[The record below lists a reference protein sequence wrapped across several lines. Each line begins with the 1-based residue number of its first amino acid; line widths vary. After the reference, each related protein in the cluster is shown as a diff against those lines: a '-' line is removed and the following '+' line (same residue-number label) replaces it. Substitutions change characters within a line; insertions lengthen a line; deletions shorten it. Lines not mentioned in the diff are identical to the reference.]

1 MSLFN
6 KQINLSCMSNFN
18 TLGISKEILFN
29 LNNLRLTNPT
39 PIQKKAIIPALEG
52 KDILANAKTGTGKT
66 AAFGIP
72 LIQKLNENKEV
83 SVIILTPTRELAIQ
97 VDKHLKDLMGNNI
110 KIRSAVIIGGESIQK
125 QIKLIKN
132 KVRLIIGTPGRICDH
147 LNKGTLKLNKISHL
161 VLDET
166 DRMLD
171 LGFSLQI
178 KKIIKFIPKK
188 RQTLLFSAT
197 IPINIEKISQEYLQN
212 PIRISIPDDNQIL
225 TNIEHNVVNLNSNEK
240 YDKLLEEIDSRDGS
254 IIVFMKTK
262 HSSKKMCLKL
272 QKYGLSVNT
281 IHGNVRQSKRISIL
295 NNFRKKKY
303 RILVAT
309 DVAARGL
316 DIPHIKHVINYDL
329 PQNSEDYI
337 HRIGRT
343 ARAGSSGAAICF
355 VTEKDKKLWKVISKK
370 INPDKELN
378 YKGYLAKKES
388 NTKNDFLKRKKKG
401 EYLKGKK
408 NFFKNKGY
416 KSNKKIPKEDSE
428 PNINYKENRRSD
440 VKKVKN
446 KFKYKVKNNKHEFIN
461 NDKGKKKTISEKN
474 LKKDFLDKSKNNNKV
489 RVNKSFNEN
498 KFQNLRNKSK
508 KLKNDIFNKKKKSFK
523 KKKIK
528 NNQFKS
534 KNLVKKNKKK
544 T

>member
-1 MSLFN
+1 
-6 KQINLSCMSNFN
+6 MSNFN
-18 TLGISKEILFN
+18 TLGISREILFN
-29 LNNLRLTNPT
+29 INNLKLTNPT
-39 PIQKKAIIPALEG
+39 PIQQKAIIPALEG

-72 LIQKLNENKEV
+72 LIQKLNENKHM
-83 SVIILTPTRELAIQ
+83 SAIILTPTRELAIQ
-97 VDKHLKDLMGNNI
+97 VDKHIKDLMGNNI
-110 KIRSAVIIGGESIQK
+110 KIKSVVIIGGESIQK

-132 KVRLIIGTPGRICDH
+132 QPRLIIGTPGRICDH
-147 LNKGTLKLNKISHL
+147 LNKGTLKLNEISYL

-171 LGFSLQI
+171 LGFSVQI

-197 IPINIEKISQEYLQN
+197 IPKNIEKISHEYLQN
-212 PIRISIPDDNQIL
+212 PIRISIPDDKQIL
-225 TNIEHNVVNLNSNEK
+225 TNIKHNVVNLNSNEK
-240 YDKLLEEIDSRDGS
+240 YEKLLEEIDSRVGS

-272 QKYGLSVNT
+272 QKYGLSVNA

-343 ARAGSSGAAICF
+343 ARAGATGAAICF
-355 VTEKDKKLWKVISKK
+355 VTEKDKKLWNVISKK
-370 INPDKELN
+370 IDPEKEINNKGLN
-378 YKGYLAKKES
+378 VKKEI
-388 NTKNDFLKRKKKG
+388 NTKNNFVRIKKTKT
-401 EYLKGKK
+401 K
-408 NFFKNKGY
+408 NLKNKKRFKVKGY
-416 KSNKKIPKEDSE
+416 RFNKKIV
-428 PNINYKENRRSD
+428 KENSEVKNNKNEKKVSD
-440 VKKVKN
+440 VKKIKN
-446 KFKYKVKNNKHEFIN
+446 KFKYKDNNNEKEFVN
-461 NDKGKKKTISEKN
+461 NVNKKKTVSDNII
-474 LKKDFLDKSKNNNKV
+474 KKDSFVKKKKRYKV
-489 RVNKSFNEN
+489 KVNQSSNET
-498 KFQNLRNKSK
+498 KFQNVKNKREKFK
-508 KLKNDIFNKKKKSFK
+508 KNPIRKVKKSFK
-523 KKKIK
+523 KKNYK
-528 NNQFKS
+528 
-534 KNLVKKNKKK
+534 
-544 T
+544 

>member
-225 TNIEHNVVNLNSNEK
+225 TNIEHNVLNLNSNEK

-254 IIVFMKTK
+254 ILVFMKTK

-401 EYLKGKK
+401 EYLKSKK

-416 KSNKKIPKEDSE
+416 KSNKKITKKDSE
-428 PNINYKENRRSD
+428 SKINYKEKRRSD
-440 VKKVKN
+440 IKKVKN
-446 KFKYKVKNNKHEFIN
+446 KFKYKVKNNKHEFIK
-461 NDKGKKKTISEKN
+461 NDKEKKKPISKKN
-474 LKKDFLDKSKNNNKV
+474 LKKDFLDKGKKNNKV
-489 RVNKSFNEN
+489 KGSKSFNEN
-498 KFQNLRNKSK
+498 KFQNFRNKSK
-508 KLKNDIFNKKKKSFK
+508 KLKNEIFNKKKQSL

-534 KNLVKKNKKK
+534 KNLKKRI
-544 T
+544 

>member
-1 MSLFN
+1 
-6 KQINLSCMSNFN
+6 MSNFN

-29 LNNLRLTNPT
+29 LNNLKLTNPT

-72 LIQKLNENKEV
+72 LIQKLNENKEA
-83 SVIILTPTRELAIQ
+83 SAIILTPTRELAIQ
-97 VDKHLKDLMGNNI
+97 VDKHIKDLMGNNI
-110 KIRSAVIIGGESIQK
+110 KIKSVVIIGGDSIQK
-125 QIKLIKN
+125 QVKLIKN

-147 LNKGTLKLNKISHL
+147 LNKGTLNLNKINHL

-171 LGFSLQI
+171 LGFSIQI

-197 IPINIEKISQEYLQN
+197 IPNKIEKISQEYLQN
-212 PIRISIPDDNQIL
+212 PIRISIPDDKLIL
-225 TNIEHNVVNLNSNEK
+225 TNIKHNVVNLNSNEK
-240 YDKLLEEIDSRDGS
+240 YDKLLEEIDSRAGS

-272 QKYGLSVNT
+272 QKYGLSVNA

-343 ARAGSSGAAICF
+343 ARAGASGAAICF
-355 VTEKDKKLWKVISKK
+355 VTEKDKKLWNIISKK
-370 INPDKELN
+370 INPEKEIN
-378 YKGYLAKKES
+378 NKDSNVKKEI
-388 NTKNDFLKRKKKG
+388 NTKNDFLRIKKTKA
-401 EYLKGKK
+401 K
-408 NFFKNKGY
+408 NLKNKKRFKV
-416 KSNKKIPKEDSE
+416 KSYRFNKKILKEDSE
-428 PNINYKENRRSD
+428 VKIKKKEKKGSG
-440 VKKVKN
+440 VKKVTEKFKN
-446 KFKYKVKNNKHEFIN
+446 KFTNNKKEFFN
-461 NDKGKKKTISEKN
+461 NEK
-474 LKKDFLDKSKNNNKV
+474 
-489 RVNKSFNEN
+489 
-498 KFQNLRNKSK
+498 
-508 KLKNDIFNKKKKSFK
+508 K
-523 KKKIK
+523 KKKISK
-528 NNQFKS
+528 NTKEKGFFVKNKKSNKVKINQSTNEKKFQSLNNKRKKFKKDLANKENQSSKKKITNNQFRS
-534 KNLVKKNKKK
+534 KNLIKKKIKKNS
-544 T
+544 

>member
-1 MSLFN
+1 
-6 KQINLSCMSNFN
+6 MSNFN
-18 TLGISKEILFN
+18 TLGISREILFN
-29 LNNLRLTNPT
+29 INNLKLTNPT
-39 PIQKKAIIPALEG
+39 PIQQKAIIPALEG

-72 LIQKLNENKEV
+72 LIQKLNENKHM
-83 SVIILTPTRELAIQ
+83 SAIILTPTRELAIQ
-97 VDKHLKDLMGNNI
+97 VDKHIKDLMGNNI
-110 KIRSAVIIGGESIQK
+110 KIKSVVIIGGESIQK

-132 KVRLIIGTPGRICDH
+132 QPRLIIGTPGRICDH
-147 LNKGTLKLNKISHL
+147 LNKGTLKLNEISYL

-171 LGFSLQI
+171 LGFSVQI

-197 IPINIEKISQEYLQN
+197 IPKNIEKISHEYLQN
-212 PIRISIPDDNQIL
+212 PIRISIPDDKQIL
-225 TNIEHNVVNLNSNEK
+225 TNIKHNVVNLNSNEK
-240 YDKLLEEIDSRDGS
+240 YEKLLEEIDSRVGS

-272 QKYGLSVNT
+272 QKYGLSVNA

-343 ARAGSSGAAICF
+343 ARAGATGAAICF
-355 VTEKDKKLWKVISKK
+355 VTEKDKKLWNIISKK
-370 INPDKELN
+370 IDPEKEIN
-378 YKGYLAKKES
+378 NKSSNVKKEI
-388 NTKNDFLKRKKKG
+388 NTKNNFIRIKKTKT
-401 EYLKGKK
+401 K
-408 NFFKNKGY
+408 NLKNKKRFKVKGY
-416 KSNKKIPKEDSE
+416 RFNKKIV
-428 PNINYKENRRSD
+428 KENSEVKNNKNEKKVSD
-440 VKKVKN
+440 VKKIKN
-446 KFKYKVKNNKHEFIN
+446 KFKYKDNNNEKEFVN
-461 NDKGKKKTISEKN
+461 NVNKKKTVSDNII
-474 LKKDFLDKSKNNNKV
+474 KKDSFVKKKKRYKV
-489 RVNKSFNEN
+489 KVNQSSNET
-498 KFQNLRNKSK
+498 KFQNVKNKREKFK
-508 KLKNDIFNKKKKSFK
+508 KNPIRKVKKSFK
-523 KKKIK
+523 KKNYK
-528 NNQFKS
+528 
-534 KNLVKKNKKK
+534 
-544 T
+544 

>member
-1 MSLFN
+1 
-6 KQINLSCMSNFN
+6 MSNFY
-18 TLGISKEILFN
+18 TLGISREILFN
-29 LNNLRLTNPT
+29 LNKLRLTNPT

-72 LIQKLNENKEV
+72 LIQNLNENKEA
-83 SVIILTPTRELAIQ
+83 SAIILTPTRELALQ
-97 VDKHLKDLMGNNI
+97 VDKHIKDLMGNNI
-110 KIRSAVIIGGESIQK
+110 KIKSVVIIGGDSIQK
-125 QIKLIKN
+125 QVKLIKN

-147 LNKGTLKLNKISHL
+147 LNKGTLNLNKIKHL
-161 VLDET
+161 ILDET

-171 LGFSLQI
+171 LGFSIQI
-178 KKIIKFIPKK
+178 KKILKFIPKK

-197 IPINIEKISQEYLQN
+197 IPNNIEKISQEYLQN
-212 PIRISIPDDNQIL
+212 PIRISIPDDKLIL
-225 TNIEHNVVNLNSNEK
+225 TNIKHNVVNLSSNQK
-240 YDKLLEEIDSRDGS
+240 YDKLLEEIDSRAGS

-262 HSSKKMCLKL
+262 HSSKKMYLKL
-272 QKYGLSVNT
+272 QKYGLSVNA

-343 ARAGSSGAAICF
+343 ARAGASGAAICF

-370 INPDKELN
+370 INPEN
-378 YKGYLAKKES
+378 ESNNKGYKEKKEIKK
-388 NTKNDFLKRKKKG
+388 KNDFLRTKKKRS
-401 EYLKGKK
+401 K
-408 NFFKNKGY
+408 NLKNKKKLKVKNGRFD
-416 KSNKKIPKEDSE
+416 KKIVKDDGELK
-428 PNINYKENRRSD
+428 IKYKENKGSSFKNFTKKIKKNSKEFIDSENEKKKRIS
-440 VKKVKN
+440 KKNKKSSKVKLNRTFN
-446 KFKYKVKNNKHEFIN
+446 KNRPQSLNNKR
-461 NDKGKKKTISEKN
+461 KN
-474 LKKDFLDKSKNNNKV
+474 FKKDVVSKGNQL
-489 RVNKSFNEN
+489 S
-498 KFQNLRNKSK
+498 
-508 KLKNDIFNKKKKSFK
+508 

-528 NNQFKS
+528 SN
-534 KNLVKKNKKK
+534 
-544 T
+544 

>member
-1 MSLFN
+1 
-6 KQINLSCMSNFN
+6 MSNFN
-18 TLGISKEILFN
+18 ALGITKEILFN

-72 LIQKLNENKEV
+72 LIQKLNENKQM
-83 SVIILTPTRELAIQ
+83 SAIILTPTRELAIQ
-97 VDKHLKDLMGNNI
+97 VDKHIKDLMGNNI
-110 KIRSAVIIGGESIQK
+110 KIKSVVIIGGESIQK

-132 KVRLIIGTPGRICDH
+132 QVRLIIGTPGRICDH
-147 LNKGTLKLNKISHL
+147 LNKGTLKLNEISYL

-171 LGFSLQI
+171 LGFSIQI

-197 IPINIEKISQEYLQN
+197 IPNNIEKISQEYLQN
-212 PIRISIPDDNQIL
+212 PIRISIPDDKQIL
-225 TNIEHNVVNLNSNEK
+225 TNIEHNVVNLSSNEK
-240 YDKLLEEIDSRDGS
+240 YEKLLEELDSRAGS

-262 HSSKKMCLKL
+262 HSSKKMCLRL
-272 QKYGLSVNT
+272 QKYGLSVNA

-370 INPDKELN
+370 IDPDKQLDD
-378 YKGYLAKKES
+378 KGYL
-388 NTKNDFLKRKKKG
+388 TKNKTIKGNFFRIKKTKAQSLKNKKNLKDKDYKFNNEFLK
-401 EYLKGKK
+401 ED
-408 NFFKNKGY
+408 NKS
-416 KSNKKIPKEDSE
+416 KT
-428 PNINYKENRRSD
+428 
-440 VKKVKN
+440 
-446 KFKYKVKNNKHEFIN
+446 KY
-461 NDKGKKKTISEKN
+461 KKKTRS
-474 LKKDFLDKSKNNNKV
+474 DF
-489 RVNKSFNEN
+489 
-498 KFQNLRNKSK
+498 
-508 KLKNDIFNKKKKSFK
+508 
-523 KKKIK
+523 KKIK
-528 NNQFKS
+528 NRKYKD
-534 KNLVKKNKKK
+534 KNNKKEFVNGVKKKKEVSDNIIKKNSFFNRKKNNKLKVNQSSNENKSQNVKNKRKNFKKDSIRKESQSSKKK
-544 T
+544 L

>member
-1 MSLFN
+1 
-6 KQINLSCMSNFN
+6 MSNFN
-18 TLGISKEILFN
+18 NLGISKEILFN
-29 LNNLRLTNPT
+29 LSNLRLISPT

-72 LIQKLNENKEV
+72 IIQKLNENRQAAA
-83 SVIILTPTRELAIQ
+83 IILTPTRELAIQ
-97 VDKHLKDLMGNNI
+97 IDKHLKDLMGKNV
-110 KIRSAVIIGGESIQK
+110 KVKSVVIIGGESIQK

-132 KVRLIIGTPGRICDH
+132 KPPLIIGTPGRVYDH
-147 LNKGTLKLNKISHL
+147 LNKGNLNLNKINYL

-178 KKIIKFIPKK
+178 KKILKFIPKK

-197 IPINIEKISQEYLQN
+197 IPKNIEKISQEYLQN
-212 PIRISIPDDNQIL
+212 PIRISIPDDKQIL
-225 TNIEHNVVNLNSNEK
+225 TNIEHNVVNLSSNEK
-240 YDKLLEEIDSRDGS
+240 YDQLLEEIDSRVGS

-272 QKYGLSVNT
+272 QKYGLSVNA

-370 INPDKELN
+370 INSDKELG
-378 YKGYLAKKES
+378 YKDSIVNEDS
-388 NTKNDFLKRKKKG
+388 NTKKKFSRRKKTKA
-401 EYLKGKK
+401 EYSKSKD
-408 NFFKNKGY
+408 NFKERDY
-416 KSNKKIPKEDSE
+416 KSNKKITRENKESK
-428 PNINYKENRRSD
+428 IKFS
-440 VKKVKN
+440 KKKRTNSKN
-446 KFKYKVKNNKHEFIN
+446 LKDKFKYKVKNNKKEFIN
-461 NDKGKKKTISEKN
+461 KDNEQRRASSDKIVDKKKNKKN
-474 LKKDFLDKSKNNNKV
+474 NENHSFNVNKSQNVKNKRKKFKKDFMNNEIQ
-489 RVNKSFNEN
+489 S
-498 KFQNLRNKSK
+498 
-508 KLKNDIFNKKKKSFK
+508 LKK

-528 NNQFKS
+528 HYKS
-534 KNLVKKNKKK
+534 MTSVKKKFNKKL
-544 T
+544 

>member
-1 MSLFN
+1 
-6 KQINLSCMSNFN
+6 MSNFY
-18 TLGISKEILFN
+18 TLGISREILFN
-29 LNNLRLTNPT
+29 LNKLRLTNPT

-72 LIQKLNENKEV
+72 LIQNLNENKEA
-83 SVIILTPTRELAIQ
+83 SAIILTPTRELALQ
-97 VDKHLKDLMGNNI
+97 VDKHIKDLMGNNI
-110 KIRSAVIIGGESIQK
+110 KIKSVVIIGGDSIQK
-125 QIKLIKN
+125 QVKLIKN

-147 LNKGTLKLNKISHL
+147 LNKGTLNLNKIKHL
-161 VLDET
+161 ILDET

-171 LGFSLQI
+171 LGFSIQI
-178 KKIIKFIPKK
+178 KKILKFIPKK

-197 IPINIEKISQEYLQN
+197 IPNNIEKISQEYLLN
-212 PIRISIPDDNQIL
+212 PIRISIPDDKLIL
-225 TNIEHNVVNLNSNEK
+225 TNIKHNVVNLSSNQK
-240 YDKLLEEIDSRDGS
+240 YDKLLEEIDSRAGS

-262 HSSKKMCLKL
+262 HSSKKMYLKL
-272 QKYGLSVNT
+272 QKYGLSVNA

-343 ARAGSSGAAICF
+343 ARAGASGAAICF

-370 INPDKELN
+370 INPENESNNKE
-378 YKGYLAKKES
+378 YKEKKEIKK
-388 NTKNDFLKRKKKG
+388 KNDFLRTKKKRS
-401 EYLKGKK
+401 K
-408 NFFKNKGY
+408 NLKNKKKFKVKNGRFD
-416 KSNKKIPKEDSE
+416 KKIVKDDGELK
-428 PNINYKENRRSD
+428 IKYKENKGSSFKNFTKKFKKNSKEFIDSENEKKKRIS
-440 VKKVKN
+440 KKNKKSSKVKLNRTFN
-446 KFKYKVKNNKHEFIN
+446 KNRPQSLNNKR
-461 NDKGKKKTISEKN
+461 KN
-474 LKKDFLDKSKNNNKV
+474 FKKDVVSK
-489 RVNKSFNEN
+489 EN
-498 KFQNLRNKSK
+498 QLS
-508 KLKNDIFNKKKKSFK
+508 

-528 NNQFKS
+528 SN
-534 KNLVKKNKKK
+534 
-544 T
+544 